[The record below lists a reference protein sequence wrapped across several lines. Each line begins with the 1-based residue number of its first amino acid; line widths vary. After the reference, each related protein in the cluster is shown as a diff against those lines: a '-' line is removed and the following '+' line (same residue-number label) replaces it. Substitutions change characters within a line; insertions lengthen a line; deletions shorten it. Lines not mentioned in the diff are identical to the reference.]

1 MNNQNW
7 LKTIF
12 LSALLTAAGNPCLQA
27 FDNTNIL
34 VEEAVNHI
42 YQQRYKQAH
51 QTLKEAY
58 EQSPRHPGVHFNL
71 GRLFELTGN
80 FEEALKEYR
89 LAASLDTSMVAARRG
104 IARCTVEMKRAQAT
118 AQPETMPLPAP
129 VVQSEA
135 RQPSRVVTQPSQPV
149 YYEPEVMPTTQRP
162 AAPARVITQAPVQRP
177 APVRTPA
184 ISRAPAQALPAL
196 PPINTQPAPAYS
208 GSDLRLPP
216 LPTRVTAQAAKPAG
230 EARAEALLESGKKA
244 EAVSLLQSILEKN
257 PDSPRAHFLMGKAL
271 SLEGDLF
278 ASIKHLEEAIRVDDK
293 FYDAYFLL
301 GRNYA
306 RVNLLE
312 DALRNYQIYYGVKP
326 QATVAIE
333 IARIYETMGKPEQ
346 AKDYYSRANAMNPG
360 NPNLQMRMTE
370 AAGNLANDLYLRGN
384 HAFTMNNFDEAANL
398 FSQALETGNLQE
410 GSRRDAVRKLEVAR
424 FKIREAEELARPAR
438 EGLAQIRKNYAT
450 TDLKF
455 YQLTDVSFRTSF
467 TGPITVE
474 WRGYIARRIS
484 RHGRDFLL
492 MIKELS
498 RDELDAMNRDR
509 NDFRLNKH
517 YNNQPLFL
525 LSTRKNGF
533 PSFIRE
539 GKIITFNG
547 TTEWKDYEIINEL
560 GQTVK
565 LPALEFVSATPD

>member
-1 MNNQNW
+1 MKKNTW
-7 LKTIF
+7 LKTI
-12 LSALLTAAGNPCLQA
+12 LMSAIVSMAGSPVLLA

-51 QTLKEAY
+51 QTLKQAY

-80 FEEALKEYR
+80 FDEALKEYR

-104 IARCTVEMKRAQAT
+104 IARCTVEQKRSQAT
-118 AQPETMPLPAP
+118 IPQTITPAP

-135 RQPSRVVTQPSQPV
+135 RARQQVVTQAPSSYFEPETMPTMQRPVNQARVVTQ
-149 YYEPEVMPTTQRP
+149 
-162 AAPARVITQAPVQRP
+162 APAFRQPPPIRTQSNRQM
-177 APVRTPA
+177 
-184 ISRAPAQALPAL
+184 APALPEL
-196 PPINTQPAPAYS
+196 PPINTQPSTAYTS
-208 GSDLRLPP
+208 SDLRLPP
-216 LPTRVTAQAAKPAG
+216 LPSRATSQAAKPAG
-230 EARAEALLESGKKA
+230 EARAEALLDSGSKD
-244 EAVSLLQSILEKN
+244 EAVQLLQSILEKN

-271 SLEGDLF
+271 SLDGDLF

-312 DALRNYQIYYGVKP
+312 DALRNYQFYYAVKP
-326 QATVAIE
+326 QASVAIE
-333 IARIYETMGKPEQ
+333 IARIYETMGKPAQ

-360 NPNLQMRMTE
+360 NSNLQMRMTE
-370 AAGNLANDLYLRGN
+370 VAGNLANDLYLRGN

-398 FSQALETGNLQE
+398 FSQALETSNLQE
-410 GSRRDAVRKLEVAR
+410 GARRDAVRKLEVAR
-424 FKIREAEELARPAR
+424 FKIRDAEERMRPSR
-438 EGLAQIRKNYAT
+438 EGLVTIRKNYAT
-450 TDLKF
+450 TELKY
-455 YQLTDVSFRTSF
+455 YQLADVGFKTSF

-474 WRGYIARRIS
+474 WRGYIARKLN

-492 MIKELS
+492 MIKELN
-498 RDELDAMNRDR
+498 RDELDVMNRDR
-509 NDFRLNKH
+509 NDFRLNSH

-525 LSTRKNGF
+525 LATRKGGF
-533 PSFIRE
+533 PTFIKE
-539 GKIITFNG
+539 GKLITFNG
-547 TTEWKDYEIINEL
+547 TTDWKFYEIINEL

-565 LPALEFVSATPD
+565 LPTFEFLSATTD

>member
-1 MNNQNW
+1 MKRNAW
-7 LKTIF
+7 LKT
-12 LSALLTAAGNPCLQA
+12 LLMSAMVSIAGSPGLLA

-51 QTLKEAY
+51 QVLKEAY

-80 FEEALKEYR
+80 FDEALKEYR

-104 IARCTVEMKRAQAT
+104 MARCSVELKRSQAS
-118 AQPETMPLPAP
+118 MPDEELPAP
-129 VVQSEA
+129 VVQS
-135 RQPSRVVTQPSQPV
+135 RVPSSRVIQTAPSDF
-149 YYEPEVMPTTQRP
+149 EPEVMPTLPPLNQQ
-162 AAPARVITQAPVQRP
+162 PARVVTQAPTIQKTPPTRTPVARQQ
-177 APVRTPA
+177 PVR
-184 ISRAPAQALPAL
+184 ALPAL
-196 PPINTQPAPAYS
+196 PPINTQPAQAYS
-208 GSDLRLPP
+208 TPELKLPP
-216 LPTRVTAQAAKPAG
+216 LPVRVTAQAAKPAG
-230 EARAEALLESGKKA
+230 EARAE
-244 EAVSLLQSILEKN
+244 SLLDNGKVDEAMQVLQTILEKN
-257 PDSPRAHFLMGKAL
+257 PDSPRAHYLMGKAM
-271 SLEGDLF
+271 SLDGDLF

-312 DALRNYQIYYGVKP
+312 DALKNYQVYYAVKP

-333 IARIYETMGKPEQ
+333 IARIYETMGRPAE
-346 AKDYYSRANAMNPG
+346 AKDYYARANAMNPG

-370 AAGNLANDLYLRGN
+370 ASGSLANDLYLRAN

-398 FSQALETGNLQE
+398 FNQALETGNLQE
-410 GSRRDAVRKLEVAR
+410 GSRRDAARKLEVAK
-424 FKIREAEELARPAR
+424 FKIREAEETQRPAR
-438 EGLAQIRKNYAT
+438 EGLASIRKNYAT
-450 TDLKF
+450 TELKF
-455 YQLTDVSFRTSF
+455 YQLTDVGFKTSF

-474 WRGYIARRIS
+474 WRGYIARKIN

-492 MIKELS
+492 MIKELD
-498 RDELDAMNRDR
+498 RDELDYMNRDR
-509 NDFRLNKH
+509 NDYRLNSH

-525 LSTRKNGF
+525 LAARKGGF
-533 PSFIRE
+533 PAFIRE
-539 GKIITFNG
+539 GSLITFNG
-547 TTEWKDYEIINEL
+547 TTDWKFYEVINEM

-565 LPALEFVSATPD
+565 LPSFEFLSATPD